1 MNHKTPFKDYAFVSV
16 QVLLFI
22 AYVLPLRLSD
32 IQLPEWLCYSG
43 LVLLGVSILFGIIAL
58 LQLNT
63 KLSPFPS
70 PVASGKLITKGAYRV
85 SRHPIYCALIFS
97 GLGYAL
103 YTSSLY
109 KMLITATL
117 FILFYYK
124 SVYEERLLS
133 ERFPEYED
141 YKKRTRRFI

>member
-1 MNHKTPFKDYAFVSV
+1 MTKYTPFKDYIYVTV
-16 QVLLFI
+16 QILLFVV
-22 AYVLPLRLSD
+22 YFFPLHLSH

-43 LVLLGVSILFGIIAL
+43 LVLLGVSILFAIIAL

-70 PVASGKLITKGAYRV
+70 PVPSSKLITKGAYQI
-85 SRHPIYCALIFS
+85 SRHPIYTALLFS

-124 SVYEERLLS
+124 SVYEERLMS
-133 ERFPEYED
+133 QKFPEYED